1 MKRILNL
8 PLMLSGIVATSSGL
22 SRMHGYR
29 EGVKPGQA
37 FVGIKSE

>member
-1 MKRILNL
+1 MKSILTL
-8 PLMLSGIVATSSGL
+8 PRLLSEIVATSSGL

-37 FVGIKSE
+37 FVGFKSE